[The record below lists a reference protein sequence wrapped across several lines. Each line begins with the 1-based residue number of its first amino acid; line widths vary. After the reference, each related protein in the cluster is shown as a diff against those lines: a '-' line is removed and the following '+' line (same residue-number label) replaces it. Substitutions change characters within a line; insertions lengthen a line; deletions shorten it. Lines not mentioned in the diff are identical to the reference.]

1 MLRFVLLRQIYNYYL
16 LSIHTFFAHHSMV
29 QIFYY
34 FSFIAFHVIEDLL
47 LLFCCRFFSAN
58 SSLMFFFRVWNY
70 PTGLPDKTTFDEIN
84 FSLVF
89 FFLWSLDDP
98 MDTEILA
105 TAPKPGT
112 SLRTATAIK
121 AGQRTASS
129 RPRTSTGRPLTG
141 IARPGTIQQRAG
153 TSSLSG
159 NRTALQTGRV
169 NTARNIRLGS
179 ASIFALADNSFNMS
193 RLNPS
198 IFAAKPTVAKILFQ
212 FLYYHEGDVKKAL
225 DLCNAVMELNKTE
238 AGWWWLTQK
247 GLILI
252 TFERLHTQSPLFM
265 LVSLFVSLR
274 IFSFLSAFLFFFPPC
289 IYESL

>member
-1 MLRFVLLRQIYNYYL
+1 
-16 LSIHTFFAHHSMV
+16 MV
-29 QIFYY
+29 
-34 FSFIAFHVIEDLL
+34 
-47 LLFCCRFFSAN
+47 
-58 SSLMFFFRVWNY
+58 
-70 PTGLPDKTTFDEIN
+70 
-84 FSLVF
+84 
-89 FFLWSLDDP
+89 FLHPFKDDP
-98 MDTEILA
+98 METEILA

-121 AGQRTASS
+121 AGQSTASS

-141 IARPGTIQQRAG
+141 RSGTVQQRAG
-153 TSSLSG
+153 TSSMTG

-179 ASIFALADNSFNMS
+179 ASIFALADNTFNMS

-198 IFAAKPTVAKILFQ
+198 VFATKPTVAKILFQ
-212 FLYYHEGDVKKAL
+212 FLYYHEGDWKKAL

-252 TFERLHTQSPLFM
+252 TFERLR
-265 LVSLFVSLR
+265 SLFCSY
-274 IFSFLSAFLFFFPPC
+274 AFLHFPPYLVFRSFFLR
-289 IYESL
+289 YEFCFRSMPDSSWKLTFSRECFTTFA

>member
-1 MLRFVLLRQIYNYYL
+1 MEKFD
-16 LSIHTFFAHHSMV
+16 SISKHSSSVCLYAHCVSCCFTKYIIITFFPYTHIV
-29 QIFYY
+29 
-34 FSFIAFHVIEDLL
+34 FSFVFFHCHHVIKDLL
-47 LLFCCRFFSAN
+47 LFGKFFSIKWFLPFKFN
-58 SSLMFFFRVWNY
+58 VT
-70 PTGLPDKTTFDEIN
+70 TGLCTTSSERETHKQSN
-84 FSLVF
+84 LLMMVF
-89 FFLWSLDDP
+89 CWRLDDP
-98 MDTEILA
+98 LDTEILA

-129 RPRTSTGRPLTG
+129 RPRTSTGRPITG

-153 TSSLSG
+153 TSSLTG

-169 NTARNIRLGS
+169 NTARSIRLGS
-179 ASIFALADNSFNMS
+179 ASIFALTDNNTASSFNMS

-198 IFAAKPTVAKILFQ
+198 IFATKPSVAKILFQ

-247 GLILI
+247 G
-252 TFERLHTQSPLFM
+252 
-265 LVSLFVSLR
+265 
-274 IFSFLSAFLFFFPPC
+274 C
-289 IYESL
+289 WY

>member
-1 MLRFVLLRQIYNYYL
+1 M
-16 LSIHTFFAHHSMV
+16 
-29 QIFYY
+29 
-34 FSFIAFHVIEDLL
+34 E
-47 LLFCCRFFSAN
+47 
-58 SSLMFFFRVWNY
+58 
-70 PTGLPDKTTFDEIN
+70 
-84 FSLVF
+84 
-89 FFLWSLDDP
+89 
-98 MDTEILA
+98 TEILA

-141 IARPGTIQQRAG
+141 MARPGTIQQRAG

-179 ASIFALADNSFNMS
+179 ASIFALADNTFNMS

-198 IFAAKPTVAKILFQ
+198 VFATKPTVAKILFQ

-252 TFERLHTQSPLFM
+252 TFERLR
-265 LVSLFVSLR
+265 SLF
-274 IFSFLSAFLFFFPPC
+274 FSYAFLHFSPRLVFLSFSALW
-289 IYESL
+289 ISL